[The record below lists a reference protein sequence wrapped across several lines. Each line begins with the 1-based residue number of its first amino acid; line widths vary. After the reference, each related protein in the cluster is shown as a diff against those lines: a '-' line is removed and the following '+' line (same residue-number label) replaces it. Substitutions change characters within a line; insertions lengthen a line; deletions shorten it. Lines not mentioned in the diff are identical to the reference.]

1 MLLSNISHYQISKLV
16 GERKGKKTKTKK
28 EDSTHNPLKTSIFL
42 AKTLLYISLH
52 NVEHEPRMKEKKK
65 AIDVCK
71 KDYKIA
77 E

>member
-1 MLLSNISHYQISKLV
+1 M
-16 GERKGKKTKTKK
+16 
-28 EDSTHNPLKTSIFL
+28 

-71 KDYKIA
+71 KDYKIT